1 MCFFDEISSDEQ
13 KKLEALGV
21 KVSFFKEAL
30 KFSKTLPKP
39 KLNLDSELT
48 YAFTSG
54 TTGIPKGVIY
64 THRMAISQ
72 SYGLVGHY

>member
-1 MCFFDEISSDEQ
+1 LTFDKISER
-13 KKLEALGV
+13 
-21 KVSFFKEAL
+21 
-30 KFSKTLPKP
+30 P
-39 KLNLDSELT
+39 KLNLDTELT

-72 SYGLVGHY
+72 VLAMEDHL